1 MKNRE
6 MLQHLPAEVS
16 TELSLNYLVLTLKHH
31 KCMENKIFRVMKLA
45 LTTLFIFTT
54 GLLASVRSQNMR
66 VNIHV
71 NNAKTHKVL
80 EEIEKQTDYLFI
92 YNNKEVD
99 VNRQVSINAK
109 DQTVAEVLS
118 VIFNQTNISYAIE
131 GSNIMLMKKNN
142 NSYSLQQAPRK
153 ITGTVKDPLGDPI
166 IGANVVVKGTTQ
178 GTITDIDG
186 NYTLEVPSNATL
198 QVSYIGFLT
207 QEIAINNKTQINI
220 SLLEDTQQLEEVVV
234 VGYGSVKKSDATG
247 AVDVIKSSDFN
258 KGMVSSPEALFNG
271 HIAGVQVTPSSGQP
285 GANTSVRIR
294 GVNSIS
300 ASSEPL
306 YVIDGVP
313 IDNSRSSLNVG
324 GDSGLNSMSIN
335 PLSMIPSSDIE
346 SMTVLKDASAT
357 AIYGSRGA
365 NGVIIIT
372 TKGGKEGILSVNYSG
387 SVGISNVAN
396 KIDILSADEYRKYVP
411 DASGKASTNWQ
422 DEIFRTAFVQEH
434 NVTISNGNKNTSYRA
449 SLNASNQNGIVIGT
463 GMDRYAL
470 RFNLTHKMFNNRL
483 IFNINANNTYY
494 SMNNVLEQQ
503 TGGANGGI
511 INNALKANP
520 TEPVYN
526 SDGTFNE
533 FAESVR
539 NPVAMAKQISD
550 KSRGDRFIGNVDA
563 TVFFIPEVLSGKVNL
578 GYDVDNIN
586 RKAYQPRSSKVAQG
600 VEGRAIT
607 ESNRY
612 SNYLLESYLTFN
624 KTFNQIHTL
633 NVVAGYSWQEFDNYT
648 STVRA
653 EGFVNDNLGADN
665 IGGARTRDAKNN
677 QENNRLISFY
687 ARANYNLLDKYM
699 FTATIRRDGSSRF
712 GINNRWAVFPSAAF
726 AWKIKEEAFL
736 QDVSFVNDLK
746 LRLGYGI
753 TGNQD
758 IGNFRY
764 SQTYSIDSK
773 QGTSFGEIFYPGY
786 NITAIA
792 NPNLKWEQ
800 TAQFNIGVDYSF
812 LNNRLRGSFDV
823 YNKKTSNLL
832 LTIDAIQPAVSSTYL
847 DNVGSMVN
855 RGAEFSLNA
864 AIISSKDF
872 FWDASFNAAY
882 NKNKVTELYNDK
894 DIVYGVVS
902 GAGAYGNTQ
911 ILKVGES
918 IGSFYG
924 QKFIGIEGGKEIF
937 ESDERTV
944 VGNAL
949 PDFILGL
956 TNSFK
961 YKNWDLSFIL
971 RSNLGVQVYNN
982 TRAEMAQGS
991 RLPGQNTNLEGA
1003 EFHAA
1008 GGGGIVYSSSRW
1020 VENAAFLKLDNLTLG
1035 YNFKVA
1041 PKVIKSARVYVTAQ
1055 NLFTITKYTGYSPEV
1070 NNISSDKDVK
1080 AIGIDYCSYPFART
1094 FTIGLNVNF

>member
-1 MKNRE
+1 
-6 MLQHLPAEVS
+6 
-16 TELSLNYLVLTLKHH
+16 
-31 KCMENKIFRVMKLA
+31 
-45 LTTLFIFTT
+45 
-54 GLLASVRSQNMR
+54 
-66 VNIHV
+66 
-71 NNAKTHKVL
+71 
-80 EEIEKQTDYLFI
+80 
-92 YNNKEVD
+92 
-99 VNRQVSINAK
+99 
-109 DQTVAEVLS
+109 
-118 VIFNQTNISYAIE
+118 
-131 GSNIMLMKKNN
+131 
-142 NSYSLQQAPRK
+142 
-153 ITGTVKDPLGDPI
+153 
-166 IGANVVVKGTTQ
+166 
-178 GTITDIDG
+178 
-186 NYTLEVPSNATL
+186 
-198 QVSYIGFLT
+198 
-207 QEIAINNKTQINI
+207 
-220 SLLEDTQQLEEVVV
+220 
-234 VGYGSVKKSDATG
+234 
-247 AVDVIKSSDFN
+247 
-258 KGMVSSPEALFNG
+258 
-271 HIAGVQVTPSSGQP
+271 
-285 GANTSVRIR
+285 
-294 GVNSIS
+294 
-300 ASSEPL
+300 
-306 YVIDGVP
+306 
-313 IDNSRSSLNVG
+313 
-324 GDSGLNSMSIN
+324 
-335 PLSMIPSSDIE
+335 
-346 SMTVLKDASAT
+346 
-357 AIYGSRGA
+357 
-365 NGVIIIT
+365 
-372 TKGGKEGILSVNYSG
+372 
-387 SVGISNVAN
+387 
-396 KIDILSADEYRKYVP
+396 
-411 DASGKASTNWQ
+411 
-422 DEIFRTAFVQEH
+422 
-434 NVTISNGNKNTSYRA
+434 
-449 SLNASNQNGIVIGT
+449 
-463 GMDRYAL
+463 
-470 RFNLTHKMFNNRL
+470 
-483 IFNINANNTYY
+483 
-494 SMNNVLEQQ
+494 
-503 TGGANGGI
+503 
-511 INNALKANP
+511 
-520 TEPVYN
+520 
-526 SDGTFNE
+526 
-533 FAESVR
+533 
-539 NPVAMAKQISD
+539 
-550 KSRGDRFIGNVDA
+550 
-563 TVFFIPEVLSGKVNL
+563 
-578 GYDVDNIN
+578 
-586 RKAYQPRSSKVAQG
+586 
-600 VEGRAIT
+600 
-607 ESNRY
+607 
-612 SNYLLESYLTFN
+612 
-624 KTFNQIHTL
+624 
-633 NVVAGYSWQEFDNYT
+633 
-648 STVRA
+648 
-653 EGFVNDNLGADN
+653 
-665 IGGARTRDAKNN
+665 
-677 QENNRLISFY
+677 
-687 ARANYNLLDKYM
+687 M
-699 FTATIRRDGSSRF
+699 FTATVRRDGSSRF
-712 GINNRWAVFPSAAF
+712 GTNNRWAVFPSAAF

-911 ILKVGES
+911 ILQVGES

-1035 YNFKVA
+1035 YNFKVT
-1041 PKVIKSARVYVTAQ
+1041 PKVVKSARVYVTAQ

>member
-1 MKNRE
+1 MK
-6 MLQHLPAEVS
+6 
-16 TELSLNYLVLTLKHH
+16 LTL
-31 KCMENKIFRVMKLA
+31 I
-45 LTTLFIFTT
+45 TLFIFTT

-80 EEIEKQTDYLFI
+80 EEIEKQTNYLFI

-99 VNRQVSINAK
+99 LNRQVSINAK

-118 VIFNQTNISYAIE
+118 SIFNQTNISYAIE
-131 GSNIMLMKKNN
+131 GSNIMLMKKSNS
-142 NSYSLQQAPRK
+142 SYSLQQAPRK

-220 SLLEDTQQLEEVVV
+220 SLLEDTQQLEEIVV

-470 RFNLTHKMFNNRL
+470 RFNLTHKMFDNRL

-503 TGGANGGI
+503 TGGADGGI

-550 KSRGDRFIGNVDA
+550 KSRGDRFIGNADA
-563 TVFFIPEVLSGKVNL
+563 TVFFIPEVLSGKINL

-665 IGGARTRDAKNN
+665 IGGA
-677 QENNRLISFY
+677 
-687 ARANYNLLDKYM
+687 
-699 FTATIRRDGSSRF
+699 
-712 GINNRWAVFPSAAF
+712 
-726 AWKIKEEAFL
+726 
-736 QDVSFVNDLK
+736 
-746 LRLGYGI
+746 
-753 TGNQD
+753 
-758 IGNFRY
+758 
-764 SQTYSIDSK
+764 
-773 QGTSFGEIFYPGY
+773 
-786 NITAIA
+786 
-792 NPNLKWEQ
+792 
-800 TAQFNIGVDYSF
+800 
-812 LNNRLRGSFDV
+812 
-823 YNKKTSNLL
+823 
-832 LTIDAIQPAVSSTYL
+832 
-847 DNVGSMVN
+847 
-855 RGAEFSLNA
+855 
-864 AIISSKDF
+864 
-872 FWDASFNAAY
+872 
-882 NKNKVTELYNDK
+882 
-894 DIVYGVVS
+894 
-902 GAGAYGNTQ
+902 
-911 ILKVGES
+911 
-918 IGSFYG
+918 
-924 QKFIGIEGGKEIF
+924 
-937 ESDERTV
+937 
-944 VGNAL
+944 
-949 PDFILGL
+949 
-956 TNSFK
+956 
-961 YKNWDLSFIL
+961 
-971 RSNLGVQVYNN
+971 
-982 TRAEMAQGS
+982 
-991 RLPGQNTNLEGA
+991 
-1003 EFHAA
+1003 
-1008 GGGGIVYSSSRW
+1008 
-1020 VENAAFLKLDNLTLG
+1020 
-1035 YNFKVA
+1035 
-1041 PKVIKSARVYVTAQ
+1041 
-1055 NLFTITKYTGYSPEV
+1055 
-1070 NNISSDKDVK
+1070 
-1080 AIGIDYCSYPFART
+1080 
-1094 FTIGLNVNF
+1094 